1 MNVRSE
7 VSIAVALIGFCMLNY
22 FYLIP
27 TQVVAEGSSL
37 VYPALVNTI
46 LLCFSI
52 AYLAEG
58 VRSWRVETRLKNKAA
73 VSDGAAGNGIYWR
86 PIAMLVVIGF
96 WVLTMEWIGFLT
108 STFVFLI
115 FSSRIFGSKSWR
127 KTLIFSLVMPLVVY
141 LIFRGLNSV
150 LPEGPLEELIRSLLG

>member
-7 VSIAVALIGFCMLNY
+7 MSIAGLLIGFCMLNY

-37 VYPALVNTI
+37 IYPVLVNTM

-58 VRSWRVETRLKNKAA
+58 IRSWRRETLPKNKATA
-73 VSDGAAGNGIYWR
+73 AGGAGNGFYWR
-86 PIAMLVVIGF
+86 PIAMLVVTGF
-96 WVLTMEWIGFLT
+96 WVLTMEWIGFLF
-108 STFVFLI
+108 STFIFLTL
-115 FSSRIFGSKSWR
+115 SSRIFGSKSWG
-127 KTLIFSLVMPLVVY
+127 KTLALSLVMPLVVY
-141 LIFRGLNSV
+141 LIFWGLKSV
-150 LPEGPLEELIRSLLG
+150 LPEGPLEGLIRSQLG

>member
-7 VSIAVALIGFCMLNY
+7 MSIAGLLIGFCMLNY

-37 VYPALVNTI
+37 VYPALVNTL

-58 VRSWRVETRLKNKAA
+58 IRSWRRETLPKNKATTA
-73 VSDGAAGNGIYWR
+73 GGAGNGVYWR
-86 PIAMLVVIGF
+86 PIAMLVVTGF
-96 WVLTMEWIGFLT
+96 WVLTMEWIGFLF
-108 STFVFLI
+108 STFIFLTL
-115 FSSRIFGSKSWR
+115 SSRIFGSKSWR
-127 KTLIFSLVMPLVVY
+127 KTLALSLVMPLVVY
-141 LIFRGLNSV
+141 LVFWGLNSV
-150 LPEGPLEELIRSLLG
+150 LPEGPLEGLIRSQLG